1 MVKNEMRLQSLI
13 NNMIKHTYWIILIL
27 FSISAQAQYKP
38 DVIIIGGSAAGTSAA
53 IQAAKSGVNAL
64 LIEPGNNLIGDTEPR
79 MDIPSF
85 NLGFF
90 KEWRDLFYKINDSV
104 RTTPQ
109 AVLEKIVKNT
119 PKLDF
124 LKNTPILAIA
134 QKKFG
139 WEVTVEI
146 NGKKQEIRCKVLV
159 DATTSSTSSIISEF
173 GLVNLDKN
181 GKPATLVSYDKDKMK
196 NAYQDIQKL
205 YRTSGA
211 AGFGNDSTLHYFPLG
226 IFIPAEVDNLLVVSM
241 SAFKDFDTED
251 FRNLALWTNMGQAVG
266 ALSAYGP
273 FFNTTP
279 SKANIRIT
287 QGEMFTYKS
296 FLYPVLDIKTTDKSW
311 YPVQKIIASGVLK
324 FDFENGLFNNDEL
337 VNGNDIKVV
346 LADLYPRSRIWF
358 IENKAETL
366 SVGNVI
372 SLFSFVTGREAIT
385 IKQEFEADWKTKYEF
400 YSNYQVDKKITKLEF
415 AVLIDN
421 YMAPFNVNVDFN
433 GYFLR

>member
-1 MVKNEMRLQSLI
+1 MRLQTLI
-13 NNMIKHTYWIILIL
+13 SDMIKHTYWIILIL
-27 FSISAQAQYKP
+27 FSINVQAQYKP

-64 LIEPGNNLIGDTEPR
+64 LIEPSDNLIGDIEPK
-79 MDIPSF
+79 MDITSF
-85 NLGFF
+85 NMGFF
-90 KEWRDLFYKINDSV
+90 RDWRDLFYKTNDSV

-109 AVLEKIVKNT
+109 AVLETIIKNT

-134 QKKFG
+134 QKKYG
-139 WEVTVEI
+139 WEVTIEV

-159 DATTSSTSSIISEF
+159 DATASSTTSIISEF
-173 GLVNLDKN
+173 GLVDLDKN
-181 GKPATLVSYDKDKMK
+181 GKFANLVSYDKNKIK
-196 NAYQDIQKL
+196 NAYQDVQKL

-211 AGFGNDSTLHYFPLG
+211 AGFGKDSTLHYFPLG

-241 SAFKDFDTED
+241 AAFKDFDTED

-296 FLYPVLDIKTTDKSW
+296 FLYPVLDIKTTDKAW

-324 FDFENGLFNNDEL
+324 FDFEKGLFNNDEL
-337 VNGNDIKVV
+337 VSGNDIKAV

-358 IENKAETL
+358 IENKVETI
-366 SVGNVI
+366 SVNNVI
-372 SLFSFVTGREAIT
+372 SLFSFVTGRDAIT
-385 IKQEFEADWKTKYEF
+385 IKQEFEADWKSKYEF
-400 YSNYQVDKKITKLEF
+400 LSIYQADKNITKLEF
-415 AVLIDN
+415 AILMDN